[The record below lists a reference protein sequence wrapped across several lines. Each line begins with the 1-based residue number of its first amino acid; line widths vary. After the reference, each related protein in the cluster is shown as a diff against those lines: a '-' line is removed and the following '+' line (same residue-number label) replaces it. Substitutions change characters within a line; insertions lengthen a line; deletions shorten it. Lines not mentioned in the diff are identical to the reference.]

1 MLSRPFKFLLDN
13 WETFLLA
20 FLLSVAVWVSAV
32 IASDPNLE
40 DEFPDSIPLEI
51 VGLSDDLQILGSVPS
66 SVTVNLRAPQSLW
79 AELTEDPDLISAQ
92 LDLTGLD
99 QGEQQIAVDVG
110 FGISPVELISIEPSQ
125 ITLMLEKEIT
135 KEFPVQVVQ
144 VGDLALGYEIQDIS
158 LTPDIV
164 NVSGP
169 QSLVAQVS
177 EIQGWITVN
186 EARQDVLEL
195 LNLIAVDSNGRQI
208 SGVSIT
214 PREVSALAVV
224 VQSGGYREVVV
235 RVETIGTLPTGYRL
249 TNISVSPPTIT
260 VFSSNPQAVA
270 EMPGFVSTEPIDL
283 QDAVDD
289 VEVRLT
295 LDLPEEVVMVGEEQ
309 SVEVF
314 VGIAAIETTISL
326 TLPIQILELGPGLSA
341 SLSPDTVEVFLTGP
355 LTVLDALTPD
365 DVIVSISLAGLDVGT
380 HLAVTHAEVLVD
392 GVVIE
397 SINPDTIEVVIIEA
411 LTDDASSETTPT
423 PSPTP

>member
-1 MLSRPFKFLLDN
+1 MLSRPYKFLIDN

-32 IASDPNLE
+32 IASDPNLQ

-51 VGLSDDLQILGSVPS
+51 VGLSDDLQILGAIPNSVAVS
-66 SVTVNLRAPQSLW
+66 LRAPQSLW
-79 AELTEDPDLISAQ
+79 TELTENPDLISAQ
-92 LDLTGLD
+92 LDLTGMD
-99 QGEQQIAVDVG
+99 QGEQQVDIDIR
-110 FGISPVELISIEPSQ
+110 FGISPVQLIAVEPSQ
-125 ITLMLEKEIT
+125 ITLVLEKEVT
-135 KEFPVQVVQ
+135 EDFPIQVVQ
-144 VGDLALGYEIQDIS
+144 VGDLALGYEIQTIS
-158 LTPDIV
+158 LTPDNANIT
-164 NVSGP
+164 GP
-169 QSLVAQVS
+169 QSLVSQVA
-177 EIQGWITVN
+177 EVQGWITLN
-186 EARQDVLEL
+186 DARQDILQM
-195 LNLIAVDSNGRQI
+195 LNLIAVDQNGRQI
-208 SGVSIT
+208 SGVTIA
-214 PREVSALAVV
+214 PREVSALASI

-260 VFSSNPQAVA
+260 LFSSNPQAVA

-283 QDAVDD
+283 QDAIDD
-289 VEVRLT
+289 IEARLT

-365 DVIVSISLAGLDVGT
+365 DVIVSISLAGLDAGT
-380 HLAVTHAEVLVD
+380 HLAINHAEVLAD

-397 SINPDTIEVVIIEA
+397 SINPDTIEVVITESI
-411 LTDDASSETTPT
+411 TDDTSAESTPT